1 MRSFCVVAVAGIG
14 AMLLQTA
21 VFPALPMLP
30 IIPDLVLILAV
41 YLGVRHQ
48 GVGGACGAFLLGYF
62 LDTFSG
68 TFLGVQAFA
77 LTAVYAGISLIARH
91 LWMERGAP
99 LVAAVFLGAC
109 LRNLAIAAVA
119 GLVAARA
126 PVWQH
131 VLRYGFLEAAAAAL
145 LAPAVFAAVAWE
157 RRLVGLS

>member
-1 MRSFCVVAVAGIG
+1 MRSFCVVAIAGIG
-14 AMLLQTA
+14 AMLLQTTI
-21 VFPALPMLP
+21 FPAVPFLP
-30 IIPDLVLILAV
+30 IVPDLILVLAV
-41 YLGVRHQ
+41 YLGVRHP
-48 GVGGACGAFLLGYF
+48 GVGGAVGAFLLGYF

-91 LWMERGAP
+91 LWMEQGAP
-99 LVAAVFLGAC
+99 LIAAVFVGAC
-109 LRNLAIAAVA
+109 LRNLALAAVA

-131 VLRYGFLEAAAAAL
+131 VLRYGFLEAVAAAL
-145 LAPAVFAAVAWE
+145 LAPTVFAFLAWE